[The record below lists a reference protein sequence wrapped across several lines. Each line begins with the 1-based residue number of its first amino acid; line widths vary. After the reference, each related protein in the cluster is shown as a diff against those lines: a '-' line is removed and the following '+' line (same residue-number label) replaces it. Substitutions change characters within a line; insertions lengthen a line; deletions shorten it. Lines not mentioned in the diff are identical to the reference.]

1 MMKNKISKS
10 EEDTYYIKNRGIPEG
25 CKYCLKGAKT
35 VLFINGL
42 CQNPR
47 HCYWYCPISEERK
60 NKNATYA
67 NEILISHKEDLI
79 EEINITHAKGMSIT
93 GGEPLFEPNLEKTL
107 SFIRYVKKKK
117 GRKFHIHLYT
127 NGLNFDEIIAHKLS
141 DAGLDEIRFNPP
153 LDRWAVIELALN
165 KGFIVGAEVPFIPT
179 KDYIEYL
186 ERFILYLDQ
195 IGVDFIN
202 LNEFEMC
209 FTNSELL
216 KERGFKL
223 EKGTVASVEYS
234 REYAMDLIKR
244 IVNQVSLKIHF
255 CSIRAKDYWQLARRY
270 ARRAKSI
277 RKPYELITEEGLL
290 IFGQIEDHV
299 NDLRQ
304 TYKIICRMNKIH
316 SKKIEFEN
324 NIIKLPVKYI
334 IRDDI
339 RNFLQQHKLK
349 AFIVEKTPF
358 VDEKYAQITEKTP
371 LNVFI
376 EEKGLISD

>member
-1 MMKNKISKS
+1 
-10 EEDTYYIKNRGIPEG
+10 
-25 CKYCLKGAKT
+25 
-35 VLFINGL
+35 
-42 CQNPR
+42 
-47 HCYWYCPISEERK
+47 
-60 NKNATYA
+60 
-67 NEILISHKEDLI
+67 
-79 EEINITHAKGMSIT
+79 
-93 GGEPLFEPNLEKTL
+93 
-107 SFIRYVKKKK
+107 
-117 GRKFHIHLYT
+117 
-127 NGLNFDEIIAHKLS
+127 
-141 DAGLDEIRFNPP
+141 
-153 LDRWAVIELALN
+153 
-165 KGFIVGAEVPFIPT
+165 
-179 KDYIEYL
+179 
-186 ERFILYLDQ
+186 
-195 IGVDFIN
+195 
-202 LNEFEMC
+202 MC

-234 REYAMDLIKR
+234 RECAMDLIKR

-371 LNVFI
+371 LNVFL
-376 EEKGLISD
+376 EEKGLIRD